1 MFVRRKW
8 QNRDCPDFRPTN
20 RTVPSRPASRPARSI
35 FHHHRL
41 DYDTILELIP
51 PGASVLDLGCGTGG
65 LLARLRERGH
75 RRIVG
80 IEWDEQAIL
89 ACVRRGLD
97 VVQADLNK
105 GLPAFA
111 DGQFDFVVLSQTLQ
125 TVLDVPR
132 VLRDMLRVGRRG
144 IVSFPNVG
152 LSQAAGGIGRS
163 RAGRRGSMPNTASN
177 GTTRPTS
184 ARCRSPTSR
193 SSAASRAL
201 TIHQQIALDTE
212 ADARVHDDPNL
223 NADVAVMVLS
233 R

>member
-1 MFVRRKW
+1 MDSDRRAIELRHK
-8 QNRDCPDFRPTN
+8 RERRFAAPRPSALTG
-20 RTVPSRPASRPARSI
+20 RTSI

-41 DYDTILELIP
+41 DYETILELIP

-65 LLARLRERGH
+65 LLARLRDRGH

-80 IEWDEQAIL
+80 IEWDEQAIV

-105 GLPAFA
+105 GLAAFA

-132 VLRDMLRVGRRG
+132 VLRDMCALAGAESSASPTWPITSCG
-144 IVSFPNVG
+144 PNWP
-152 LSQAAGGIGRS
+152 S
-163 RAGRRGSMPNTASN
+163 RAGRREYTPNTASN
-177 GTTRPTS
+177 GTTRPICDS
-184 ARCRSPTSR
+184 SRSPISR
-193 SSAASRAL
+193 SSAGSRVSRSTSRSPWTPKPTAVVA
-201 TIHQQIALDTE
+201 TI
-212 ADARVHDDPNL
+212 PNL

-233 R
+233 C